1 MRAGLTVSVVGHLL
15 LLAWGVF
22 TLATPR
28 PLDLNI
34 EAVPVD
40 LIPTGDITKLD
51 RGKETASLVDKPS
64 PNDPN
69 DKPAE
74 EAKPAPPPP
83 KPEPKPD
90 PTPPPPPP
98 PPPPQPPQAAAA
110 PEPPPKPAPSPPPPP
125 TPAPPPPDA
134 APPAPSPDPPPPPP
148 PQPQP
153 EPPKPA
159 TPVKTAMVA
168 PPLPR
173 VRPRPP
179 SPPTDQKKNFD
190 DKITA
195 LLTKSDAAPAAAISD
210 RPATVGSSKSSADT
224 AMTQNEID
232 ALRARIVACWDIPLG
247 ASNADEVRTGV
258 LFHLNQDGT
267 VAGDPQITS
276 RPDGRYNQIA
286 PESVIRAIEK
296 CAPYSLPPAKY
307 AGEAGWNTV
316 ALDLYPTAK
325 F

>member
-28 PLDLNI
+28 PLDVNI

-40 LIPTGDITKLD
+40 LIPAGDITKLNQ
-51 RGKETASLVDKPS
+51 GKETAALVDKPS

-74 EAKPAPPPP
+74 QPKPAPPPP

-98 PPPPQPPQAAAA
+98 PPPPQPPQAAA
-110 PEPPPKPAPSPPPPP
+110 PEPPPKP
-125 TPAPPPPDA
+125 T
-134 APPAPSPDPPPPPP
+134 PPPPPP
-148 PQPQP
+148 PQPPPPAAAAAPP
-153 EPPKPA
+153 EPSPETPPPPPEPQPPKPA
-159 TPVKTAMVA
+159 APVKTAMA
-168 PPLPR
+168 PPMPR

-195 LLTKSDAAPAAAISD
+195 LLTKSDATPTAAVSD
-210 RPATVGSSKSSADT
+210 RAATVGSSKSSSEL

-267 VAGDPQITS
+267 VAGDPEITS
-276 RPDGRYNQIA
+276 RPDGRYSQIA
-286 PESVIRAIEK
+286 PESVVRAIEK
-296 CAPYSLPPAKY
+296 CAPYTLPPEKY
-307 AGEAGWNTV
+307 SGEAGWNTV
-316 ALDLYPTAK
+316 ALDLYPRDK

>member
-28 PLDLNI
+28 PLDVNI

-40 LIPTGDITKLD
+40 LIPAGDITKLNQ
-51 RGKETASLVDKPS
+51 GKETAALVDKPS

-74 EAKPAPPPP
+74 QSKPAPPPP

-98 PPPPQPPQAAAA
+98 PPPPQPPQAAA
-110 PEPPPKPAPSPPPPP
+110 PEPPPKP
-125 TPAPPPPDA
+125 T
-134 APPAPSPDPPPPPP
+134 PPPPPP
-148 PQPQP
+148 PQPPPPAAAAAPP
-153 EPPKPA
+153 EPSPETPPPPPEPQPPKPA
-159 TPVKTAMVA
+159 APVKTAMA
-168 PPLPR
+168 PPMPR

-195 LLTKSDAAPAAAISD
+195 LLTKSDATPTAAVSD
-210 RPATVGSSKSSADT
+210 RVATVGSSKSSSEL

-267 VAGDPQITS
+267 VAGDPEITS
-276 RPDGRYNQIA
+276 RPDGRYSQIA
-286 PESVIRAIEK
+286 PESVVRAIEK
-296 CAPYSLPPAKY
+296 CAPYTLPPEKY
-307 AGEAGWNTV
+307 SGEAGWNTV
-316 ALDLYPTAK
+316 ALDLYPRDK